1 MTGLVPPD
9 AHERQLTRLREQV
22 HPRHIMAVPWGW
34 DCYTP
39 HLEDDIYAPTLDE
52 LEARLGEKP

>member
-1 MTGLVPPD
+1 MTGEVPPD

-22 HPRHIMAVPWGW
+22 APRRIMAVPWGW